1 MSAWER
7 GDEFVLIGFI
17 IGFVLEEVGVAR
29 VDDGDHVFVGIGVF
43 SFALID

>member
-1 MSAWER
+1 VSEWER

-29 VDDGDHVFVGIGVF
+29 VDDGDLVFF
-43 SFALID
+43 RNRCFFFCTD